1 MALAATTIW
10 EVQTGGSDANNG
22 GAFDPGQTAGM
33 FTDGA
38 ATVATSAAPVFTSAS
53 YNFVAGDVSA
63 WLYIASGTNWIAG
76 WYKIASVAANA
87 ATLTATAG
95 AAVLSTRTPTTVT
108 GCATTASPT
117 GATWSIDYSQQAGA
131 EFTYTDITSTGVGL
145 TATSAAHPFGK
156 QQVGN
161 SLVITGG
168 TNFLTGRYVLASVSG
183 VTGTFIGPTNLHNA
197 AGTNNNGA
205 GGMGGA
211 LVTLGTPNGIM
222 VSGNC
227 CYVAAGTYVI
237 TVGITLTAGATSLNK
252 RWYGYTTVRGD
263 SGKATIQLS
272 GSTITMITMS
282 NANTTFQNFILDAN
296 AQTASICLSISS
308 STSYA
313 NNIKCSNFRGAQAVV
328 VTGGASASNIWATG
342 GSSAVTQA
350 FIVNSASSVLLYCI
364 ANGNAHRGFTAGA
377 ACAFIGCI
385 AANNSGASTDGFV
398 SATSSNFRM
407 VNCIAYGNARD
418 GIRVSVGLLDGATL
432 INNISYLNS
441 GIDINETGT
450 AVTDGQLYFDYNA
463 YATKTGVPSGVH
475 DVVLTADPFINAPS
489 LNFALNTVAGGG
501 AALRGVGFPGVFV
514 DGGSTGYEDL
524 CLIQHHDPFFHT
536 GMAGGFPA

>member
-1 MALAATTIW
+1 
-10 EVQTGGSDANNG
+10 
-22 GAFDPGQTAGM
+22 M

-95 AAVLSTRTPTTVT
+95 AAVLSTRTPTTAT

-161 SLVITGG
+161 CLVCTGG

-211 LVTLGTPNGIM
+211 LMTLGTPNGIM

-237 TVGITLTAGATSLNK
+237 TVGITLTGGAASLNK

-263 SGKATIQLS
+263 NGKATVQAS
-272 GSTITMITMS
+272 GSSLTMITVS
-282 NANTTFQNFILDAN
+282 AANTSFQNFILDGN
-296 AQTASICLSISS
+296 AQTGSICLSLSGIPI
-308 STSYA
+308 YA
-313 NNIKCSNFRGAQAVV
+313 NNIKCMNFRGASGVIV
-328 VTGGASASNIWATG
+328 ASGSIASNIWATG
-342 GSSAVTQA
+342 ASSAVTQA
-350 FIVNSASSVLLYCI
+350 FSVTSASSVLLYCI
-364 ANGNAHRGFTAGA
+364 ANGNACRGYTASA
-377 ACAFIGCI
+377 VCTFVGCI
-385 AANNSGASTDGFV
+385 AANNSGVSTDGFV
-398 SATSSNFRM
+398 SATTAGFKM
-407 VNCIAYGNARD
+407 INCIAYGNARD
-418 GIRVSVGLLDGATL
+418 GIRVSSGIFDGSML

-441 GIDINETGT
+441 GTDVNETGT
-450 AVTDGQLYFDYNA
+450 AITDGQLYFDYNA
-463 YATKTGVPSGVH
+463 YGTKTGVPSGVH
-475 DVVLTADPFINAPS
+475 DVTLTADPFINAPS

-501 AALRGVGFPGVFV
+501 ATLRAAGFPGVFV
-514 DGGSTGYEDL
+514 DGGSTGYQDIGI
-524 CLIQHHDPFFHT
+524 IQHHDPFFHT